1 MKAVDMLAAEHEL
14 IHQVLESLTH
24 AREKIE
30 RTEELPREFFEKAL
44 KFCSN
49 FADRF
54 HHFKEEYLLFERL
67 AERMNGKVDQYVV
80 QLRREHESGREYLS
94 RINAALDGYDEG
106 RQAQTQEVYEN
117 LKAFTIQLRHH
128 IHTEDH
134 LFFPMVEQMLT
145 AADGAEMDG
154 LFKAELVKN
163 GGEEFIERS
172 REKVQQMGLILASL
186 A

>member
-1 MKAVDMLAAEHEL
+1 
-14 IHQVLESLTH
+14 
-24 AREKIE
+24 
-30 RTEELPREFFEKAL
+30 
-44 KFCSN
+44 
-49 FADRF
+49 
-54 HHFKEEYLLFERL
+54 
-67 AERMNGKVDQYVV
+67 MNGKVDQYVV